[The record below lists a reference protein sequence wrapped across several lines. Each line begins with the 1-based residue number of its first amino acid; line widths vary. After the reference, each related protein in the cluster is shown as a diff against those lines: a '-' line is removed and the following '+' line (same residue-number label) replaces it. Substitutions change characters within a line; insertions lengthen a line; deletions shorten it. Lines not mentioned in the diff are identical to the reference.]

1 MSSLIEAA
9 AKRLEQLRSAGAS
22 MSTDAARTAVADA
35 VVPPRS
41 HVDGQVPVGGANGR
55 ASPVPNPVPVPAP
68 APTPPI
74 HVIAPEPSS
83 APVHGVTVDLDALG
97 AKGFVT
103 PQTSRSLINDQYRV
117 VKRTLIRNAVA
128 PVAEGSSRKL
138 IMIASAVAG
147 EGKTFSS
154 VNLAM
159 SIASELDHT
168 VMLVDADVARP
179 SVLRTLG
186 VEGQVGVDG
195 AARGLMDIL
204 DGGASLDD
212 VLLATNVDK
221 LTLLPS
227 GSYRPH
233 ANELLASDSMRQLV
247 VRITERF
254 PDRIIIFD
262 SPPLLMTT
270 EAQVL
275 ASNMGQ
281 VVVIV
286 QAGKTT
292 HGTVKHA
299 LSTIDSCP
307 VKLLLLNRVD
317 SASEEAGGAY
327 GYGYGYGGKHT
338 QGAAS

>member
-9 AKRLEQLRSAGAS
+9 AKRLEQLRSAGAG
-22 MSTDAARTAVADA
+22 MPAVNPLTAHTDPAVA
-35 VVPPRS
+35 
-41 HVDGQVPVGGANGR
+41 VGSEAHGPAPTDGANGR
-55 ASPVPNPVPVPAP
+55 AVPMPTPAPIPHATPGPAIRVVLPEPVPAP
-68 APTPPI
+68 L
-74 HVIAPEPSS
+74 
-83 APVHGVTVDLDALG
+83 HGVAVDLDALG

-117 VKRTLIRNAVA
+117 VKRTLIRNAVTPA
-128 PVAEGSSRKL
+128 AEGSSRKL

-195 AARGLMDIL
+195 TARGLMDIL
-204 DGGASLDD
+204 DAGASLDD

-233 ANELLASDSMRQLV
+233 ANELLASDAMRQLV

-281 VVVIV
+281 VVVVV

-299 LSTIDSCP
+299 LSTIESCP

-317 SASEEAGGAY
+317 SASEETGGAY
-327 GYGYGYGGKHT
+327 GYGYGYGGKRT
-338 QGAAS
+338 QGAAP